1 MSDFRNRI
9 YELRKD
15 AQMSQQQLADK
26 IGVNKQTISQYERG
40 VREPQFDTLGK
51 LCDFFNVSIDYL
63 LGRDS
68 VTMRLL
74 TSDELRLVNAYRAG
88 SPAAAPLQLTPLEEK
103 IITRYRISP
112 VTIQGAVCDILHVSQ
127 EDADNTQY
135 SESNN
140 TDVG

>member
-74 TSDELRLVNAYRAG
+74 TSDEVRLVNAYRAG
-88 SPAAAPLQLTPLEEK
+88 SPAAVPDLLPLSPEESDL
-103 IITRYRISP
+103 ILGYRSGSED
-112 VTIQGAVCDILHVSQ
+112 TKAAARAVLGVKK
-127 EDADNTQY
+127 DAASSSSIGN
-135 SESNN
+135 
-140 TDVG
+140 VG

>member
-74 TSDELRLVNAYRAG
+74 TSDEVKLINAYRSGA
-88 SPAAAPLQLTPLEEK
+88 PAADPLQPL
-103 IITRYRISP
+103 
-112 VTIQGAVCDILHVSQ
+112 SQ
-127 EDADNTQY
+127 EEEALVRKYRVSSDDTKAAACAVLGVKRQDAELSRFED
-135 SESNN
+135 
-140 TDVG
+140 DAC